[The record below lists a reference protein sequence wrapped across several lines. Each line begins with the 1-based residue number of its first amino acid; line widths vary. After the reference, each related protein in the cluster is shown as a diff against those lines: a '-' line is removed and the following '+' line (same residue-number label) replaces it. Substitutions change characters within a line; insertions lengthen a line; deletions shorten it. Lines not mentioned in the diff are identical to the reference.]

1 MPYITVP
8 KELREKLGE
17 AAAGQLV
24 DILNR
29 SEAESRENTIDLVE
43 QRFRRHLTEEVGG
56 CEQRL
61 HREIVDMG
69 ASLREEMA
77 EMGSAI
83 RGEMHQMGSALRG
96 EMAEMGSAIRQEMAE
111 MGSDLRGEM
120 TGMDKSIRGELAQMR
135 TSFES
140 SQVGMIRWMFAFWV
154 GQIAVLGG
162 LFVALSG

>member
-8 KELREKLGE
+8 KELRERLGE
-17 AAAGQLV
+17 AAAGQL
-24 DILNR
+24 IEMLNR
-29 SEAESRENTIDLVE
+29 SEEESRENTIDLVE
-43 QRFRRHLTEEVGG
+43 QRFRRHLAEELGG

-61 HREIVDMG
+61 HREIVDLG

-83 RGEMHQMGSALRG
+83 RGEM
-96 EMAEMGSAIRQEMAE
+96 AEMGSAIRQEMAQ
-111 MGSDLRGEM
+111 MGSDLRAEM
-120 TGMDKSIRGELAQMR
+120 AGMDKSIRGEMAQMR

-154 GQIAVLGG
+154 GQMAVIAGLLLVLVG
-162 LFVALSG
+162 